1 MIQTIFIHF
10 LSLFRFLSRLT
21 EELEKCEVR
30 NIPGDGTEY
39 NPSSGLGAG
48 TEQDG
53 NDKFV
58 SCQIGVCF
66 LESAEEMKSAYTEYC
81 LLLERA
87 ESALEQYEADP
98 TLQKVVGRGKH

>member
-1 MIQTIFIHF
+1 M
-10 LSLFRFLSRLT
+10 
-21 EELEKCEVR
+21 ELEKCEVR

-39 NPSSGLGAG
+39 NPSSGLGDG

-66 LESAEEMKSAYTEYC
+66 LESAKEMKSAYTEYC

-98 TLQKVVGRGKH
+98 TLQKVVGKGKN